1 MKHLQNLPNNRHP
14 VPSNIFISFHH
25 HPPCS
30 PVPSPPLQRSS
41 LDVSHHAILHKFNA
55 HLLLAE
61 VAHFRLRVPSG
72 NQWVPC
78 KHSASKEHCIL
89 EAKELPSSPSPPSP
103 PQLHIRASERD
114 NWFLVDQASFGTMM
128 LRLLTRPALKLEWLD
143 GADGCEN
150 YLERER

>member
-1 MKHLQNLPNNRHP
+1 M
-14 VPSNIFISFHH
+14 
-25 HPPCS
+25 
-30 PVPSPPLQRSS
+30 
-41 LDVSHHAILHKFNA
+41 
-55 HLLLAE
+55 
-61 VAHFRLRVPSG
+61 AHFRLRVPSG

-89 EAKELPSSPSPPSP
+89 EAKELPSSPSPPT

-114 NWFLVDQASFGTMM
+114 NWFLVDQAPFGTMM

-150 YLERER
+150 YLEREREIAVCIFVVAFADRRMRCWESWIILSFYCCLRTLCGKAFGSALFNGIVQPNV